1 MITFYSQE
9 GFANF
14 REKLDKSLN
23 IRGILKDFL
32 EEVNKYGNKYEQFMK
47 SSSNT
52 VSSDLSI
59 KSSMKEILK
68 LRKNRENNQNEGGL
82 QLKKNFER

>member
-9 GFANF
+9 GFVNF

-52 VSSDLSI
+52 VSSDLSM

-68 LRKNRENNQNEGGL
+68 PRRNRENNQNEGGL
-82 QLKKNFER
+82 QFKKNVER

>member
-52 VSSDLSI
+52 VSSDLSM

-68 LRKNRENNQNEGGL
+68 LRKNRENNQNEGSL
-82 QLKKNFER
+82 QLKKNVER

>member
-9 GFANF
+9 GFYNF

-32 EEVNKYGNKYEQFMK
+32 YEVDKYGNKYDQFMK

-52 VSSDLSI
+52 VSSDLSM
-59 KSSMKEILK
+59 KSSMK
-68 LRKNRENNQNEGGL
+68 
-82 QLKKNFER
+82 